1 MSKRNDERLTVN
13 MISESE
19 FTVQGHGVHTAYK
32 EITDALRK
40 RKDVDIEVNTDRP
53 ADIIHIQTMG
63 LYSFRRLI
71 KKGGKKVV
79 SAHLVPDSF
88 VGSIKGAKYWK
99 PLSKMWLKFF
109 YRKADL
115 VLACSGM
122 VAEELIN
129 DMNVPKTKVFYNT
142 IDMSRYK
149 HTAAEK
155 KTARKKLGLKD
166 GDFVVMGNGQV
177 QPRKR
182 LDVLIKAAKQ
192 MPDVKF
198 FWVGGIPFKNLG
210 ADYGAMQRMM
220 KNAPDNLIITGVI
233 PLDDVRD
240 YYVAADI
247 FVLPSVQE
255 NHPMCVLEA
264 AGAELPIV
272 LRDIPQYDDTFK
284 GDAIMAKTDDEFLDL
299 IDMLHRDKQ
308 AYSEAQRGAKR
319 IAKKFDSSA
328 GAERLVEFYR
338 SLI

>member
-1 MSKRNDERLTVN
+1 MTG
-13 MISESE
+13 
-19 FTVQGHGVHTAYK
+19 VQTC
-32 EITDALRK
+32 ALP
-40 RKDVDIEVNTDRP
+40 IC
-53 ADIIHIQTMG
+53 
-63 LYSFRRLI
+63 
-71 KKGGKKVV
+71 GKKVV
-79 SAHLVPDSF
+79 SAHIVPDSF
-88 VGSIKGAKYWK
+88 IGSIKGAKYWK
-99 PLSKMWLKFF
+99 PLDKMWLKFF

-149 HTAAEK
+149 HTATEK

-220 KNAPDNLIITGVI
+220 RNAPDNLTITGVI
-233 PLDDVRD
+233 SLDDVRD

-264 AGAELPIV
+264 ASAELPIV

-284 GDAIMAKTDDEFLDL
+284 GDAIMAKTDDEFLNL